1 MTSQKTD
8 GWLRVG
14 DAVKVTSVKED
25 YRCSIRELI
34 DADLH
39 YADLDTLYFLDTATT
54 CFNETNYFTRS
65 YQAPGDYAYQCV
77 CPSPRKRVERIYLN
91 NDVCFVVY
99 PEKQDV
105 QYAQCGGHCSFDYGT
120 RIATSTRGYFCV
132 YQSYVQRQFLVW
144 CPNLAAQAGKVV
156 PAPQQVNGHQLY
168 GRFERVTQNLPTLCS
183 CRGYF
188 CDNHAVHGGPGG
200 IHSQIGGVPAIH

>member
-1 MTSQKTD
+1 MLFVHSFKISFFSISISHQNSLLGALLLAAVAVSTAHAYCY
-8 GWLRVG
+8 
-14 DAVKVTSVKED
+14 DAQVAQDQHFDDSFVCKENIP
-25 YRCSIRELI
+25 YP
-34 DADLH
+34 A
-39 YADLDTLYFLDTATT
+39 
-54 CFNETNYFTRS
+54 
-65 YQAPGDYAYQCV
+65 QAPGDYAYQCV